1 MIDKHKDYNQPSE
14 LVDEVETLFFRCAQF
29 PLLTTTFDLS
39 KFKFWNFKI
48 FLYSFCT
55 FKCAIKVKVFK
66 DCLS

>member
-29 PLLTTTFDLS
+29 PLLTATLDMFRL
-39 KFKFWNFKI
+39 KIRNMKI
-48 FLYSFCT
+48 FLFSFCT
-55 FKCAIKVKVFK
+55 FKCANKVKEIK

>member
-29 PLLTTTFDLS
+29 PLLTATLGL
-39 KFKFWNFKI
+39 FKMEMRNFKI

-55 FKCAIKVKVFK
+55 FECAIKV
-66 DCLS
+66 

>member
-39 KFKFWNFKI
+39 KLEFWNLKI
-48 FLYSFCT
+48 FLYSFRT
-55 FKCAIKVKVFK
+55 FKRANKV
-66 DCLS
+66 